1 MPTDRTWQELSRFSK
16 FVMKQRLVGRVNN
29 DSRTRVCPSAGW
41 FGVTWCHVIISGGP
55 GRQPLQQC
63 RLLVMPKGLPAV
75 PSTCGQRPLAIS
87 HHGALTMPQK
97 MVDISHSCCKFNID
111 QYQYSK
117 SRTPEPP
124 ATYVGSATSSVAFAE
139 PAAASLAPQARWSY
153 EGIWSQRSFWATLP
167 LCFGLLRR
175 CMATAS
181 PFFLATS
188 TSDSTFE
195 LAHVFSFWAVSS
207 HGFFAW
213 GFRWVSNPF
222 GSTSGK
228 FQGISRAV
236 SAPWNL
242 EERPAFIACWETV
255 TTTVLKSGGTCLRG
269 FPPINR
275 RRLVLMALFKEGQ
288 SQTITSQGQ
297 SFWTALGTP
306 RNEDWLRTGSHT
318 AAFRNTYR

>member
-1 MPTDRTWQELSRFSK
+1 MTVALG
-16 FVMKQRLVGRVNN
+16 FVHLQA
-29 DSRTRVCPSAGW
+29 DSVSH
-41 FGVTWCHVIISGGP
+41 GVTWLSGGP

-75 PSTCGQRPLAIS
+75 PSTCGRRPLAIS

-97 MVDISHSCCKFNID
+97 MVDISHSCCKYDID
-111 QYQYSK
+111 QDQYSK

-139 PAAASLAPQARWSY
+139 PASASLAPQARWSY

-195 LAHVFSFWAVSS
+195 LAYVFSFWAVSS

-213 GFRWVSNPF
+213 GFRTRSGPHQESF
-222 GSTSGK
+222 KGSLGLCLLHEIWRNAQHSSLVGRL
-228 FQGISRAV
+228 SP
-236 SAPWNL
+236 PWSSK
-242 EERPAFIACWETV
+242 AA
-255 TTTVLKSGGTCLRG
+255 
-269 FPPINR
+269 
-275 RRLVLMALFKEGQ
+275 ALASVVFHPLTDVG
-288 SQTITSQGQ
+288 
-297 SFWTALGTP
+297 
-306 RNEDWLRTGSHT
+306 
-318 AAFRNTYR
+318 